1 MSYKSNPMNLE
12 MIPCRTCGED
22 MPKLRL
28 TQYNYTFCVKCSE
41 AGLGEQKKVGLPVL
55 MGEGDHTW
63 VETVIMNEEQY
74 RQYVLQ
80 EKAEKELDKSNK
92 AEVLDFDKEDQRN
105 LHGPVQII
113 DTEEID

>member
-1 MSYKSNPMNLE
+1 MSYKSNLMNLE

-28 TQYNYTFCVKCSE
+28 TQYNYSFCVKCSE
-41 AGLGEQKKVGLPVL
+41 AGLGESKKVGIPVL

-63 VETVIMNEEQY
+63 VETVIMTEAQY

-80 EKAEKELDKSNK
+80 EEAEKNLEKINK
-92 AEVLDFDKEDQRN
+92 AEVLDFDQEDERN
-105 LHGPVQII
+105 LYGPVII
-113 DTEEID
+113 IEEDE